1 MRAACARYPFSK
13 TRTAFSV
20 AAAINSQLA
29 RSFVVSENDN
39 GFPIVTQ
46 IFVQRGTVP
55 DAGNAANVPFK

>member
-1 MRAACARYPFSK
+1 MRAECALYPFSK

-29 RSFVVSENDN
+29 RSFVVAENDN

-46 IFVQRGTVP
+46 IFFQRGLLA